1 MRSEWLMGFMIIRS
15 TLEIITKK
23 RKKKMHDHLFLH
35 KLHNFEKKKQ
45 YFFGKQRIFLTNDY
59 TISRKKIQEIY
70 SLKKKKEKEPKT
82 A

>member
-23 RKKKMHDHLFLH
+23 RKKKKIIIIKMHDPLFLY

-45 YFFGKQRIFLTNDY
+45 YFFGKQRIFLKNDY
-59 TISRKKIQEIY
+59 TTS
-70 SLKKKKEKEPKT
+70 
-82 A
+82 